1 MHRFSASDIA
11 KSILVGDVTSTEV
24 TSHYLNRI
32 SEYNNHLHAYVYID
46 KEGALSKANACDRL
60 LAEYNKQG
68 LPLTELGPLFG
79 VPISI
84 KESFAWANT
93 ATTLNYPPMKNYIAP
108 NTSALV
114 QRLIDA
120 GAVILGKTNVPT
132 LLADIQT
139 RGPLYP
145 TSNNPYDMSRTPG
158 GSTGGGAAALAA
170 GLTTLELGS
179 DIGGSIRNPSNFCG
193 LFGLKPTENG
203 RSTDGHMPPLP
214 ASISGRTP
222 GISVLNNT
230 GPLARSVAD
239 LERAYQVLY
248 QPDWR
253 QLSDLPVQRQ
263 QCTGDKLSDYTF
275 AYFDGLYGIQA
286 GREARYGLEKMV
298 QRIAGQG
305 APIEKIDIPKQ
316 LTERIFKLWARLF
329 GFMMGQN
336 LSWPIRKLFYLS
348 FRKSLSQS
356 QLPAKEDLKKG
367 LSLNYQVFSE
377 ALAERQQLIAEINTL
392 FAPYDAILSPTAMG
406 PAFPH
411 NPKHAPIP
419 LDGEHMPYI
428 DYCLPFVVLYNLT
441 GHPVL
446 IVPSGLSESGMPI
459 GVSIAA
465 PHHAEASLLAIG
477 KQLES
482 LGFSFTP
489 PANFA

>member
-1 MHRFSASDIA
+1 MHRLTASQVA
-11 KSILVGDVTSTEV
+11 ESILHGDTSSTEV
-24 TSHYLNRI
+24 TNHYLNRI
-32 SEYNNHLHAYVYID
+32 SKYNNHLHAYVFID
-46 KEGALSKANACDRL
+46 KEGALSKAKECDRI
-60 LAEYNKQG
+60 LADYKKKG
-68 LPLTELGPLFG
+68 LSTAELGPLFG

-84 KESFAWANT
+84 KESFAWVGT
-93 ATTLNYPPMKNYIAP
+93 ATTLNYPPMKNFIAT
-108 NTSALV
+108 NTSVLV
-114 QRLIDA
+114 QRLLDA
-120 GAVILGKTNVPT
+120 GAIILGKTNVPT

-139 RGPLYP
+139 AGPLYP

-170 GLTTLELGS
+170 GLSTLELGS

-203 RSTDGHMPPLP
+203 TTSDGHFPPLP
-214 ASISGRTP
+214 KSVSGRTP

-239 LERAYQVLY
+239 LERAYHVLY
-248 QPDWR
+248 QPDWQ
-253 QLSDLPVQRQ
+253 QLQYMPVQRKH
-263 QCTGDKLSDYTF
+263 CSSPNLGDYSF
-275 AYFDGLYGIQA
+275 AYFDGLHGMQA

-305 APIEKIDIPKQ
+305 AKVEKIELPKP
-316 LTERIFKLWARLF
+316 LTERMFKLWARLF

-336 LSWPIRKLFYLS
+336 LSWPMRKLFYLS
-348 FRKSLSQS
+348 FRKALSQS

-367 LSLNYQVFSE
+367 LSLNYHVFSE
-377 ALAERQQLIAEINTL
+377 AMAERQQLIAEINAL
-392 FAPYDAILSPTAMG
+392 LAPYDAILSPTSMG

-446 IVPSGLSESGMPI
+446 TVPSGLSENGLPI

-465 PHHAEASLLAIG
+465 PHHAEASLFAIG

-482 LGFSFTP
+482 LGYAFTP
-489 PANFA
+489 PTNFA